1 MEKSAHFTGST
12 AYNAM
17 GFHGFSGIR
26 SHFREFVYKKG
37 PPTVDAEMQAHMQHS
52 IRNEVSDY

>member
-1 MEKSAHFTGST
+1 MGST

-37 PPTVDAEMQAHMQHS
+37 PPTVDAEMQTRMQHG